1 MMGEWIEVKDAPA
14 KTRGVFYIQWLDRDP
29 AYALGHIERYP
40 DQHFCIADN
49 YPADVPATH

>member
-1 MMGEWIEVKDAPA
+1 MGEWIEVKDAPA